1 MIQFN
6 LLPQVKIEHI
16 RTQKI
21 KRLVMVAAVA
31 CIGVSAGILM
41 LFFSY
46 ATVQKRHIS
55 NLDKDI
61 AAMKAELESN
71 SELAGILSVQGQL
84 NSLPALYDGRP
95 AVERI
100 PVFIDQMTPVDVGL
114 GRLSIDFSLSTI
126 ELSGTASSLSAVNAY
141 VDTLKLAKF
150 TIGDDSQSETAFTGV
165 VLSQFGRDENEAS
178 FTITLNFNPAIFDS
192 TQDVKLTVSAPVTT
206 RDQSN
211 PSDLFDGSS
220 MGGGDAE

>member
-31 CIGVSAGILM
+31 CVGVSAGILI
-41 LFFSY
+41 LLFSY
-46 ATVQKRHIS
+46 SAVQKRHIS
-55 NLDKDI
+55 NLDRDI
-61 AAMKAELESN
+61 AAMQAELESN

-100 PVFIDQMTPVDVGL
+100 PLFIDQTTPVDVGL
-114 GRLSIDFSLSTI
+114 GRFSIDFSESTI
-126 ELSGTASSLSAVNAY
+126 ELSGTALSLSAVNAY
-141 VDTLKLAKF
+141 VDALKLTKF
-150 TIGDDSQSETAFTGV
+150 TVGEDSQSEPAFTGV
-165 VLSQFGRDENEAS
+165 VLSQFGRDDSEAS
-178 FTITLNFNPAIFDS
+178 FTISMSFNPVIFDS
-192 TQDVKLTVSAPVTT
+192 TRDVSLAVSNSVTT
-206 RDQSN
+206 RGQSN
-211 PSDLFDGSS
+211 PSDLFDGSTL
-220 MGGGDAE
+220 GGENAE